1 MWGLQVARWLS
12 TPYMDGK
19 KWYKLSSGFQ
29 VAMLLSHVCQT
40 VDLYGFAGMEPRK
53 YFDHESI
60 QVSPFACAKLVRIG
74 TSWQWEDM
82 RIRAHSAPCQSRANR
97 SSSLELLASGRRR

>member
-1 MWGLQVARWLS
+1 VARWLS
-12 TPYMDGK
+12 TPYRDGRQ
-19 KWYKLSSGFQ
+19 WFKLSSGYQ

-60 QVSPFACAKLVRIG
+60 QEQFLGAVGKWAQEVKDGLPVTYPFA
-74 TSWQWEDM
+74 SE
-82 RIRAHSAPCQSRANR
+82 HF
-97 SSSLELLASGRRR
+97 RRR